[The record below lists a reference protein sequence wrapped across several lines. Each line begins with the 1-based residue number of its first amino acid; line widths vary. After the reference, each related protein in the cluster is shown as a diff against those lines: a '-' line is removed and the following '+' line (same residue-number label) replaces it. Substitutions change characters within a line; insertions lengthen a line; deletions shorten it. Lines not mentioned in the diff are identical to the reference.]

1 MIGIIVSIVFIAIF
15 LIGFFV
21 LKFGFDGDYSPYSI
35 ISMFC
40 LAASTMFLLVEIDYY
55 KVNKYIDEHPT
66 CTCYLDGQEVDKNN
80 IDVFLYTLRIDEDQN
95 KIFLTRRR

>member
-1 MIGIIVSIVFIAIF
+1 MIGIIISIVLIAIF

-21 LKFGFDGDYSPYSI
+21 LRFGFDGDYSSYCVTSI
-35 ISMFC
+35 VC
-40 LAASTMFLLVEIDYY
+40 LAVSTMFLLVEVDNY

-66 CTCYLDGQEVDKNN
+66 CSYYLDGQEVDKNN
-80 IDVFLYTLRIDEDQN
+80 INISLYTLRIDKDQN